1 MRLALDHERSS
12 TASLL
17 PKEGACQRLHSETT
31 FLTPG
36 EVAERYRGSVS
47 VGTLRNWRAMK
58 IGPSFV
64 KIGKAVLYRV
74 DELEAWDDS
83 NRVHCHASNR
93 IEQNAVDRA

>member
-1 MRLALDHERSS
+1 M
-12 TASLL
+12 
-17 PKEGACQRLHSETT
+17 SEIT
-31 FLTPG
+31 FLTPE

-74 DELEAWDDS
+74 DELDGL
-83 NRVHCHASNR
+83 
-93 IEQNAVDRA
+93 NARPTEPVTPCAL